1 MKNKRNV
8 ARGKS
13 FNSLN
18 FFQAMGQKMA
28 QSLSSKLI
36 FNNLA
41 TESLIGSSFNSL
53 ERKKKK
59 EQLSACKC
67 YVTQILE

>member
-1 MKNKRNV
+1 MTADLAAAAADIKKHYPDKCLMKNKRNV

-36 FNNLA
+36 
-41 TESLIGSSFNSL
+41 LI
-53 ERKKKK
+53 
-59 EQLSACKC
+59 
-67 YVTQILE
+67 I